1 MKTTSTPDIDL
12 ILDRAVAD
20 GRRRRALAG
29 MQDAANRRLARY
41 CRADRLRYAL
51 AACLALA
58 LPLLSSAHAKA
69 PTARHPSDIR
79 YNLDATV
86 TSIENTLNTL

>member
-1 MKTTSTPDIDL
+1 MKPTHTPDIDL

-41 CRADRLRYAL
+41 CRA
-51 AACLALA
+51 
-58 LPLLSSAHAKA
+58 
-69 PTARHPSDIR
+69 
-79 YNLDATV
+79 
-86 TSIENTLNTL
+86 NTLAVMCSCVAATFLLFLTVLPVPDGRDMHAAANHQVVLEQANMLIAAV